1 MALVR
6 VQVLVPAA
14 SGVTADNVQ
23 NTFHFSTVDLSTTVR
38 DSILTALN
46 AAYEEF
52 DNWKSPDF
60 TWQSARAKFY
70 DLGDPEPR
78 APIWDML
85 MTLTTA
91 PSGTS
96 APHELAVCM
105 SYEADPISGQSQARR
120 RGRVYLG
127 PINNAPISTSGRL
140 SSTSNQDFRDFGAT
154 LLAASVADS
163 GWNWVVYSPSAGEAY
178 TVSGGW
184 VDNDFDIQRR
194 RGIKASQRITF

>member
-38 DSILTALN
+38 DSILSGLN
-46 AAYEEF
+46 DAYEQI
-52 DNWKSPDF
+52 DNWKSSDF
-60 TWQSARAKFY
+60 TWIAARAKFY

-85 MTLTTA
+85 MTLTSA
-91 PSGTS
+91 PAGTS

-127 PINNAPISTSGRL
+127 PVNTGPISTSGRI
-140 SSTSNQDFRDFGAT
+140 SSTAQQDFADFGST

-178 TVSGGW
+178 TVSSGW

-194 RGIKASQRITF
+194 RGIKASQRINF